1 MNVQGRMVDVKTAD
15 GTMPVHLVVPEGEG
29 PFAGVIV
36 AMEAFGLN
44 DHIKGVAG
52 RIAREGYVVAAPD
65 FYYRAPGD
73 RVVGY
78 DQLPRAIELMMEL
91 PGYDALAADVRAAID
106 LVEARPETDRGRIGM
121 TGFCMGGFLTF
132 LAACRVP
139 QIRAAAPF
147 YGGGIG
153 RSMLPP
159 SERRPHP
166 PIEEAQGIAAA
177 MVVFYGEKDAFIPPE
192 ECSLVKERLAQ
203 LGKDADVIVY
213 PGADHGFF
221 CEERPSYHEAA
232 AQDSWRRLLR
242 LFDTKLRG

>member
-1 MNVQGRMVDVKTAD
+1 VEVKTAD
-15 GTMPVHLVVPEGEG
+15 GTMPVHLVVPEGDG

-44 DHIKGVAG
+44 GHIKAVAE

-65 FYYRAPGD
+65 FYYRAPGE
-73 RVVGY
+73 RVCAY
-78 DQLPRAIELMMEL
+78 TELPKAIQLMMDL
-91 PGYDALAADVRAAID
+91 PGYDALTADVRAAID
-106 LVEARPETDRGRIGM
+106 LVEAQPGVTKGRTGM

-132 LAACRVP
+132 LAACRLP
-139 QIRAAAPF
+139 LQAAAPF

-153 RSMLPP
+153 RNMMP

-166 PIEEAQGIAAA
+166 PIDEAASITAA
-177 MVVFYGEKDAFIPPE
+177 MLVFYGDQDGFIPPE
-192 ECSLVKERLAQ
+192 ECALVKERLAA
-203 LGKDADVIVY
+203 LGKDAEVIVY

-221 CEERPSYHEAA
+221 CDERPSYHEAA
-232 AQDSWRRLLR
+232 AQDSWKRLLK